1 MILAS
6 RLGEIVL
13 AHPYLFFN
21 LGTVLAAPPLFLW
34 RDSMILVSGLG
45 ENVLALISL
54 HLRQVWHYPP
64 ALKGITGPI

>member
-21 LGTVLAAPPLFLW
+21 LGTVLAAPPPFLW
-34 RDSMILVSGLG
+34 RDSMILVFGLG
-45 ENVLALISL
+45 ENALAPFLL
-54 HLRQVWHYPP
+54 TML
-64 ALKGITGPI
+64 